1 MLEHKWKT
9 SKAENTQPKWSVTLL
24 IGARFAKEKRNKLSS
39 DELAGL
45 VNLIVRETSG
55 GWWCVNVCRIR
66 NSTSPYLKK
75 IKI

>member
-45 VNLIVRETSG
+45 VVVLLL
-55 GWWCVNVCRIR
+55 
-66 NSTSPYLKK
+66 STELHFSTDGVLLDGPYLKK